1 MPSVT
6 IIGIGR
12 VGGALEIAFRGSEY
26 RVESLIA
33 RGDPVERVDSDLVI
47 ISTPEGQIAKVAR
60 SLAEKIEGT
69 PVVLHTSGALSS
81 GELSVLAQA
90 GCAIGSMHPL
100 VSISSAEIGAKRFAG
115 AYFCVEGDERAVEAA
130 NGLVAFLGGHP
141 FEIPAANKALY
152 HAAAV
157 TACGHLT
164 ALIDMAFSM
173 MERAGVGTELS
184 TKILEPLIQSTID
197 NLREQGTAAAL
208 TGTFA
213 RADAD
218 GLRRQLAA
226 FEGKLSDDEFE
237 IYLDLARRSLELAK
251 RKGLDP
257 RKIAETDALIS
268 VAKSKL
274 R

>member
-26 RVESLIA
+26 AVESLVG
-33 RGDPVERVDSDLVI
+33 RGDSIANIASDIVLIATPDGEIANVADTLVGALI
-47 ISTPEGQIAKVAR
+47 GKPI
-60 SLAEKIEGT
+60 
-69 PVVLHTSGALSS
+69 VLHTSGALSS
-81 GELSVLAQA
+81 GELSVLAEA
-90 GCAIGSMHPL
+90 GCSTGSIHPL
-100 VSISSAEIGAKRFAG
+100 VSISSAEIGAERFAG
-115 AYFCVEGDERAVEAA
+115 AYFGVEGEKLAA
-130 NGLVAFLGGHP
+130 SAAKAIVAFLGGHS

-157 TACGHLT
+157 TACGHVT
-164 ALIDMAFSM
+164 ALVDMAFSM
-173 MERAGVGTELS
+173 MDRAGIETEISAKVLQ
-184 TKILEPLIQSTID
+184 PLIQSTID

-226 FEGKLSDDEFE
+226 FEGKLTDEELE
-237 IYLDLARRSLELAK
+237 IYLDLASRSLELATQN
-251 RKGLDP
+251 GLDAN
-257 RKIAETDALIS
+257 KIAETDALIS
-268 VAKSKL
+268 MAKSKL